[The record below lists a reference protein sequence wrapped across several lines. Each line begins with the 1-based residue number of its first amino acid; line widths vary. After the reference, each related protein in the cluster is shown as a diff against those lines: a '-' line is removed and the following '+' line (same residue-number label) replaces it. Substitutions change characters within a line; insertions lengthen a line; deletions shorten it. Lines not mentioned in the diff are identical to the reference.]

1 MLKITANRKIKMIN
15 KSGLVKIIL
24 VSAFAGGMIVGVG
37 GCKKD
42 AEAPVLPPP
51 SVVATNFPLR
61 DVTIYLKYPGQVRA
75 KEIVEIQARVRG
87 YLESVDFTDGAM
99 VKKGQKLFTIEKTLY
114 EANVAKAEANV
125 AKAEAE
131 VKVTKTS
138 LDRMRDAYKTKAVSE
153 IDVLVAEGNYDAA
166 RAGLMAGKAQ
176 LESAKQD
183 LSYTTVTAPVTGR
196 MSRHFVSA
204 GNLVGATGPT
214 KLAEL
219 VSLDPIQA
227 YFNVDERTSLEFVRK
242 AGGLR
247 GVVKPGSYSVKL
259 ELADGATYDKEG
271 DVDYVGNI
279 IDRETGTISV
289 RALFPNKSGMLIS
302 GMFAKILI
310 PKNLKQTIL
319 VPVEIIQNDMVG
331 SFVYVVNDKSEVES
345 RYIKLGQLHKK
356 DQVVSEGLGEKD
368 LVITRGMI
376 KVRPGMKVT
385 IDDGKKSEKAA
396 KPAKENTKPTEK

>member
-1 MLKITANRKIKMIN
+1 MKMIN
-15 KSGLVKIIL
+15 KLVLARIIL
-24 VSAFAGGMIVGVG
+24 VSAFGGGLAVGVA
-37 GCKKD
+37 GCKK
-42 AEAPVLPPP
+42 EVSAPTLPPP

-61 DVTIYLKYPGQVRA
+61 DITIYLKYPGQVRA

-87 YLESVDFTDGAM
+87 YLESVDFKDGAM
-99 VKKGQKLFTIEKTLY
+99 VKKGQKLFTIEKTVY
-114 EANVAKAEANV
+114 EANVSKAEANI
-125 AKAEAE
+125 AKSEAE

-166 RAGLMAGKAQ
+166 RAGLMAAKAQ

-204 GNLVGATGPT
+204 GNLVGASGPT

-227 YFNVDERTSLEFVRK
+227 YFNVDERTSLEFVRR

-247 GVVKPGSYSVKL
+247 GVVKSGSYSVKM
-259 ELADGATYDKEG
+259 ELADGKTYDKDG

-279 IDRETGTISV
+279 IDRETGTLSV
-289 RALFPNKSGMLIS
+289 RALFPNKSGTLIS

-319 VPVEIIQNDMVG
+319 VPVDIIQNDMVG
-331 SFVYVVNDKSEVES
+331 SFVYVINDKGEVES
-345 RYIKLGQLHKK
+345 RYIKLGPLHEKE
-356 DQVVSEGLGEKD
+356 QVVSEGLNEKD

-385 IDDGKKSEKAA
+385 IDDGKAPQEAA
-396 KPAKENTKPTEK
+396 KPATETPKTTEK